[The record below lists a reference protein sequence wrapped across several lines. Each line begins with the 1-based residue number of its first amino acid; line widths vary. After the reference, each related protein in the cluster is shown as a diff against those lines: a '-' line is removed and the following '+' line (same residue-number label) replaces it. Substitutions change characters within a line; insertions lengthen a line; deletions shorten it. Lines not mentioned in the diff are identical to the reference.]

1 MVAKFRLLS
10 LFILANAMGSLTMI
24 LPASPADRDRG
35 GHSESDS
42 HPAAASRERRPSGAG
57 MGEDDGDLSLL
68 VTHDVFYQ
76 PCAGSGDCGGD
87 RGDRGHAF
95 RPDLIGGET
104 PPNPFPFGGGAD
116 DGRNRGSGESGHD
129 GGGTGAWSPGAMP
142 SGLFPFLP
150 SAPFADA
157 PGGGR
162 SGGGRSGGGRSED
175 GHSSGSGAAN
185 YPGLA
190 ENSGAPHGFPG
201 DGGDWQPIPIPSGA
215 GVSGSGP
222 SVSADDAVPEP
233 ASLLLLATASLVFFL
248 FRTRRRRLAERQ
260 R

>member
-1 MVAKFRLLS
+1 MVTKFRLLS

-35 GHSESDS
+35 SHGGSDS

-57 MGEDDGDLSLL
+57 TGEDGGDLSLL

-95 RPDLIGGET
+95 RPDLIGGE
-104 PPNPFPFGGGAD
+104 PLSNPFPFGGGGD
-116 DGRNRGSGESGHD
+116 DGRDRGSGEGGRD
-129 GGGTGAWSPGAMP
+129 GGASGSLPPGFMP
-142 SGLFPFLP
+142 SGLFPFMP
-150 SAPFADA
+150 GVPFADA

-162 SGGGRSGGGRSED
+162 SGDE
-175 GHSSGSGAAN
+175 HPSGSRN
-185 YPGLA
+185 YPGLG
-190 ENSGAPHGFPG
+190 EGAGTPHGSPG
-201 DGGDWQPIPIPSGA
+201 GSPGGGGDWQPIPIPSGA
-215 GVSGSGP
+215 GLSRPGP

-233 ASLLLLATASLVFFL
+233 ASLPLLATASLVFFL